1 MTPAAVFIAALI
13 LLPAVGLVVWAW
25 FALDRVEVD
34 LRCLGGFEGLHF
46 EIGPQ
51 AERSP
56 ESARWPIPG

>member
-1 MTPAAVFIAALI
+1 MTPAEVFIAALI
-13 LLPAVGLVVWAW
+13 LLPTVGLVVWAW

-51 AERSP
+51 AAGSTEG
-56 ESARWPIPG
+56 AR